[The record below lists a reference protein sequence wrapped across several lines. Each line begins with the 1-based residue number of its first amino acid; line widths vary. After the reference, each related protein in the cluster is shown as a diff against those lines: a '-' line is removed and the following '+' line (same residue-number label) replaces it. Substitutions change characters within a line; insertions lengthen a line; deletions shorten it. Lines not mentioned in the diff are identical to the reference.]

1 MSGGSGTR
9 FWPRSRQHKSKQFLS
24 ILGGKPL
31 ISQTVHRFGKIVR
44 FSNVY
49 IVAKKDQAPLLHEI
63 VPQIPS
69 EQLIFEPEGKDT
81 APCIGL
87 SVIYIKKK
95 DPQAVILVSPSDHL
109 IGDFPI
115 FKKTIQAA
123 EALAKNENGFVT
135 IGIVPDRPSTG
146 YGYIQVDEKVGE
158 YHGIEAFRVKTFA
171 EKPTLETA
179 KRFLET
185 GDFLWNSGIF
195 VFRIPVFLKAVEE
208 FLPDLYD
215 GLMEI
220 ERHFDRPD
228 FDQVVTR
235 VYRQIRRVSI
245 DFGIME
251 KAHNVFT
258 IRAKFRW
265 NDLGSWEQLYRISP
279 KDKQGNRTEGEVI
292 LLDTVNSYVASSEG
306 MVVVVGLENVVVVHE
321 GDVTLICKMDRTEDV
336 KQIVDRITRRQLG
349 KYL

>member
-9 FWPRSRQHKSKQFLS
+9 FWPRSRQHKSKQFLP
-24 ILGGKPL
+24 ILGRKTL
-31 ISQTVHRFGKIVR
+31 ISQTIHRFGNIAG

-49 IVAKKDQAPLLHEI
+49 IIAKKDQASLLHET

-69 EQLIFEPEGKDT
+69 SQFIFEPEGKDT

-87 SVIYIKKK
+87 SVLYLQKK
-95 DPQAVILVSPSDHL
+95 DPEGVVLVSPSDHL
-109 IGDFPI
+109 IGDFSI
-115 FKKTIQAA
+115 FKKTVRSA
-123 EALAKNENGFVT
+123 EALAKAKDGFVT
-135 IGIVPDRPSTG
+135 IGIVPDRPATG
-146 YGYIQVDEKVGE
+146 YGYIQLDEKVGE
-158 YHGIEAFRVKTFA
+158 YRGIEAFRVKTFA

-220 ERHFDRPD
+220 EKYFGHPEFEE
-228 FDQVVTR
+228 VVTR

-251 KAHNVFT
+251 KASNVFT
-258 IRAKFRW
+258 IRGQFRW

-279 KDKQGNRTEGEVI
+279 KDAQGNRTEGEVI
-292 LLDTVNSYVASSEG
+292 LLDTENSYVASSEG
-306 MVVVVGLENVVVVHE
+306 LVAVVGLENVVVVHE
-321 GDVTLICKMDRTEDV
+321 GDVTLVCKMDRTEDV
-336 KQIVDRITRRQLG
+336 KQVVDRIARRKLE

>member
-9 FWPRSRQHKSKQFLS
+9 FWPRSRQQKSKQFLP
-24 ILGGKPL
+24 ILGRKPL
-31 ISQTVHRFGKIVR
+31 ISQTVQRFGNIAG

-49 IVAKKDQAPLLHEI
+49 IVAKKDQAPLLQET
-63 VPQIPS
+63 VPNISS

-81 APCIGL
+81 AACIGL
-87 SVIYIKKK
+87 SVLYIQRK
-95 DPQAVILVSPSDHL
+95 DPNAVILVSPSDHL

-115 FKKTIQAA
+115 FKKTVRAA
-123 EALAKNENGFVT
+123 EALAKSENGFVT
-135 IGIVPDRPSTG
+135 IGIVPDRPATG
-146 YGYIQVDEKVGE
+146 YGYIQIDQKVGE
-158 YHGIEAFRVKTFA
+158 YRGIEAFRVKTFA

-179 KRFLET
+179 KRFLES

-195 VFRIPVFLKAVEE
+195 VFQIPVFLKAVEE

-220 ERHFDRPD
+220 EKHFDCPD
-228 FDQVVTR
+228 FDEVVTR

-251 KAHNVFT
+251 KASNVFT
-258 IRAKFRW
+258 IRGKFRW

-279 KDKQGNRTEGEVI
+279 KDEQGNRTEGEVI
-292 LLDTVNSYVASSEG
+292 LLDTVNSYVASSQG
-306 MVVVVGLENVVVVHE
+306 LVAVVGLENVVVVHE
-321 GDVTLICKMDRTEDV
+321 GDITLVCKMDRTEDV
-336 KQIVDRITRRQLG
+336 KQVVDRINRRRLE